1 MKINY
6 RFFALACA
14 AASMMVGVFAAVAAA
29 TFSFGEVK
37 VDCEERDG
45 WKLEFVREVAPD
57 GAEIAK
63 ITLDCAE
70 AKVPPKT
77 RLSAKVPQVGMD
89 YSWNVNTGDCGM
101 RPNWGA
107 NSSTEVAQG
116 MPVFVYF
123 DGNDTSHFS
132 VAAEECVHHLNYK
145 GGVREEGSLLE
156 IGIGWFETPE
166 APISHYETRV
176 RFDARARGFADAVRE
191 AVAWIE
197 RTAGIAPCR
206 VPASACDPL
215 YSSWYCFHQDVHAA
229 DIEAELA
236 IAAKLGMKTFI
247 LDDGWQMEDT
257 SRGYAFCGDWQV
269 APRLFPDMAAHVKR
283 VQDMGVKYMVWYS
296 VPFVGQKSVNYERFK
311 GKYLYENPG
320 IGAAVLD
327 PRFPEVR
334 QFLVDTY
341 VKALK
346 DWNIDGFK
354 LDFIDSFAI
363 WGEDPAAKENY
374 AGRDIKSLPLA
385 VDALMTEVKNALTAI
400 KPDILVEFRQ
410 SYVGPAIRKYGN
422 MLRVGDCPGNLRR
435 NRFAIAN
442 LRLASG
448 GTAVHSDMLEWN
460 FADSPEHAALYVINS
475 MFGVVQ
481 YSVMLRDAPKEHLAM
496 VEKWIKFSQD
506 HRDTL
511 LNGKFT
517 PRHPELQYPVIE
529 AEGDDEVVIGLYD
542 DGRVVDVPEGKRTFV
557 MNASGKDSFVVRRG
571 GKLSEVACKSGDWI
585 EFRAPPPPET
595 DWMAGK
601 IGAFVHYWPG
611 LAGHEAKK
619 FDVEQLKRDLVA
631 AGVDYFFLTLGQN
644 AGTYIAPNET
654 YDRLTGH
661 KRGEATAACNGR
673 DIPREV
679 IEALKGTGIKFCLYL
694 PCRGPGRAPEDCEKL
709 GYIPSRDDHSDCTDT
724 PEGLENWCKVI
735 AEWSERY
742 GRDVHAWWF
751 DGAGGPGFGGDRETL
766 AIRAAARRGNPDA
779 VCAFAKKIVD
789 YDHGF
794 RWVLGMDRKEGRELD
809 TLFTDYNCRGEARHD
824 VWAGCDFT
832 AGEATNPMRLPC
844 DGREVLGRQ
853 WFTLTYLGGMWG
865 WTDVRHTDNVWS
877 DWMKRVIPLGA
888 SVCFDVGFVHE
899 DGRMS
904 PAQVAQLRRIVAL
917 ARGKPDAET
926 AARHER
932 ETKVVSALRDVEL
945 AYGRGCENPLC
956 LEDRDT
962 GDAEIRAALDKDGAV
977 FVNERAK
984 ATVIGS
990 DLVLKQGQVFIGDK
1004 DSKFAAPE
1012 GKRVTVK
1019 LADGVMF
1026 EGGTW
1031 KGVDFDLRGCRHFIF
1046 RRVWT
1051 EDCRVLTDG
1060 ASECVIEY
1068 LTSPNPTPKQV
1079 FEIICSGEEASH
1091 RVTETQRARGLCAA
1105 LCMKLRSVGLSLPLR
1120 RMDYASHLTFVITRT
1135 LLPCFISA
1143 ASPQGALMG
1152 VWGLRPQLKKTLRSL
1167 CSLRLTKPAVD
1178 LNWGCEMRSCG
1189 AVARTP
1195 TIGV

>member
-1 MKINY
+1 MKILNNLLY
-6 RFFALACA
+6 FGCVALFFSFAFFD
-14 AASMMVGVFAAVAAA
+14 SFAAEKPLQDTLAATA

-37 VDCEERDG
+37 VNCKNQGG
-45 WKLEFVREVAPD
+45 WKLAFSREVAPD

-63 ITLDCAE
+63 IVLDCDE

-77 RLSAKVPQVGMD
+77 RLSFKVPQVGMD
-89 YSWNVNTGDCGM
+89 YTWDVNAGNCGM

-107 NSSTEVAQG
+107 HTSTMVARG

-132 VAAEECVHHLNYK
+132 VAAEECVRHLNYT
-145 GGVREEGSLLE
+145 GGVREEGSFLE

-191 AVAWIE
+191 AVVWVE
-197 RTAGIAPCR
+197 KTAGIVPCR

-215 YSSWYCFHQDVHAA
+215 YSSWYSFHQDVHAA

-247 LDDGWQMEDT
+247 LDDGWQMDDT

-269 APRLFPDMAAHVKR
+269 SPRLFPDMAAHVKK
-283 VQDMGVKYMVWYS
+283 VQDLGIKYMVWYS
-296 VPFVGQKSVNYERFK
+296 VPFVGQKSLNYKRFK

-334 QFLVDTY
+334 KFLVDTY
-341 VKALK
+341 VKALR

-354 LDFIDSFAI
+354 LDFIDSFSI

-374 AGRDIKSLPLA
+374 SGRDIKSLPLA
-385 VDALMTEVKNALTAI
+385 VDRLMTEVKSALTAI

-410 SYVGPAIRKYGN
+410 SYVGAAIRKYGN
-422 MLRVGDCPGNLRR
+422 MLRVGDCPGDMRR

-460 FADSPEHAALYVINS
+460 FADSPERAALYIINS
-475 MFGVVQ
+475 IFGVVQ

-496 VEKWIKFSQD
+496 IEKWIRFSQD
-506 HRDTL
+506 HRETL

-517 PRHPELQYPVIE
+517 PRHPELQYPIIE
-529 AEGDDEVVIGLYD
+529 AEGENEVIIGLYD
-542 DGRVVDVPEGKRTFV
+542 DGRVVDLPEWKKTFV
-557 MNASGKDSFVVRRG
+557 MNASGKDSFVARRG
-571 GKLSEVACKSGDWI
+571 GKIFEVTCKSGDWV
-585 EFRAPPPPET
+585 EFSLPPRET

-601 IGAFVHYWPG
+601 VGAFVHYWPG
-611 LAGHEAKK
+611 IAGRASRK
-619 FDVEQLKRDLVA
+619 FDVQRMKKDLID

-654 YDRLTGH
+654 YERITGC
-661 KRGEATAACNGR
+661 KRGVSTAACNGR
-673 DIPREV
+673 DLPREM
-679 IEALKGTGIKFCLYL
+679 IEALRGTGIKFCLYL
-694 PCRGPGRAPEDCEKL
+694 PCRPPARAPEDCKRM
-709 GYIPSRDDHSDCTDT
+709 GYIPSSDGLKDCSET
-724 PEGLENWCKVI
+724 PEGLKNWCEVI
-735 AEWSERY
+735 GEWSERY

-751 DGAGGPGFGGDRETL
+751 DGAGGTGFGGDSSTL

-779 VCAFAKKIVD
+779 VCSFAKRIVD
-789 YDHGF
+789 YDHGY
-794 RWVLGMDRKEGRELD
+794 RWVLGMDRKEGRELN
-809 TLFTDYNCRGEARHD
+809 TFFTDYTCRGTARHD

-832 AGEATNPMRLPC
+832 AGESTNPMRLKC

-853 WFTLTYLGGMWG
+853 WFTLTYMGGMWG

-877 DWMKRVIPLGA
+877 DWMKRVLPLGA
-888 SVCFDVGFVHE
+888 SICFDVGFVHE
-899 DGRMS
+899 LGYCS
-904 PAQVAQLRRIVAL
+904 PEQMAQLKRIVSL
-917 ARGKPDAET
+917 ARGKTDAKT

-932 ETKVVSALRDVEL
+932 EMKVINALKDVEL
-945 AYGRGCENPLC
+945 SYGRGCENPIC

-962 GDAEIRAALDKDGAV
+962 GEAEIRASLKKNGAV

-984 ATVIGS
+984 TTVFEG
-990 DLVLKQGQVFIGDK
+990 DLTLKKGQVFIGDK
-1004 DSKFAAPE
+1004 DSKFAAPQ
-1012 GKRVTVK
+1012 GKRITVK

-1051 EDCRVLTDG
+1051 EDCRVLVDG

-1068 LTSPNPTPKQV
+1068 LETAAPTPRQV
-1079 FEIICSGEEASH
+1079 FEI
-1091 RVTETQRARGLCAA
+1091 
-1105 LCMKLRSVGLSLPLR
+1105 K
-1120 RMDYASHLTFVITRT
+1120 
-1135 LLPCFISA
+1135 
-1143 ASPQGALMG
+1143 
-1152 VWGLRPQLKKTLRSL
+1152 
-1167 CSLRLTKPAVD
+1167 
-1178 LNWGCEMRSCG
+1178 
-1189 AVARTP
+1189 
-1195 TIGV
+1195 